1 MDVQGDMGKKFPHI
15 KQDLFNTG
23 VIENVALA
31 DHNIIYGGNNGDG
44 MTWQG
49 KDPASKILISN
60 RSVTPEFMETAG
72 MKILEGRNL
81 TVADTFKQAHTVV
94 TQSLEKLMGNG
105 SAIGKVLRYEGDTST
120 YTIVGVV
127 NDYVYGNMYGKPDP
141 VMFFSL
147 PPQYAQVMYFKI
159 KPQQNAEAALAAIQ
173 GVMKKDNPGY
183 PFSYNFVDDQFNQLF
198 LSEML
203 VSKLSR
209 VFATLAIVISCLG
222 LFGLAAYT
230 AERRKKEI
238 GIRKVLGAT
247 IANITTHLSKD
258 FLQLI
263 IVSCAVAFPLAYLA
277 MYKWLKGYQY
287 HIEIQWWVFAVA
299 GVAAVVIALAT
310 ISFQSIKAA
319 IANPIKSLRS
329 E

>member
-1 MDVQGDMGKKFPHI
+1 VQGDMGNKFAHI

-31 DHNIIYGGNNGDG
+31 DHSIIQGGNNGDG
-44 MTWQG
+44 MTWPG

-60 RSVTPEFMETAG
+60 RAVTPEFMQTSG
-72 MKILEGRNL
+72 MKIVEGRNL

-94 TQSLEKLMGNG
+94 TQSLEKLMGNA

-120 YTIVGVV
+120 YTVVGVV

-147 PPQYAQVMYFKI
+147 PPKYAQVMYVKV
-159 KPQQNAEAALAAIQ
+159 KQQQNIEAALAAIQ
-173 GVMKKDNPGY
+173 TVMKKDNPAY
-183 PFSYNFVDDQFNQLF
+183 PFGYTFVDEQFNQLF

-209 VFATLAIVISCLG
+209 VFAAVAIVISCLG

-247 IANITTHLSKD
+247 MAMITANLSKD

-263 IVSCAVAFPLAYLA
+263 VVSCAVAFPAAYLA

-287 HIEIQWWVFAVA
+287 HIEIQWWVFAAA
-299 GVAAVVIALAT
+299 GVTAVAIALLT